1 MNRISGI
8 PFGTPGAADALRG
21 VATGLDGSRLLVPEH
36 AVKAFLRARGLAVP
50 DGAVAATPAALAA
63 AACGL
68 REPLALK
75 AFGPGIVHKSELGAV
90 RLDVRMNDLAS
101 CAEQMGARLALAGLQ
116 PGGYLAE
123 EQQPRGVELL
133 IGILWKE
140 GVGVVMCGLGGIY
153 TEALSDIA
161 VGLLPLDERGADELL
176 RGFEGAALLDSA
188 RAGAAADRVKLR
200 DMLLR
205 LAGRGGVAEELLQ
218 VGLLEF
224 ECNPVIV
231 TPAGPCIADARLILA
246 GEPASLAAAPG
257 ARDFTP
263 LFKPKSIAIV
273 GVSASGKG
281 FGNISLEA
289 YRRMGWTDGL
299 YVIHPTAKSF
309 GATPAFPSLAD
320 VPGGRVDH
328 LRVTLPAREAVAFVA
343 AEASRAATIQ
353 VITGGFG
360 ELGGEYK
367 ALEAE
372 LLAAVRKAKVP
383 LVGPNCVG
391 TYCPAGRQAYQ
402 LYSPKTAGTVS
413 VVSQSGGVCSDIV
426 EVGGARGLVFAKVL
440 SVGNANDVSPA
451 EALEYLVADPDT
463 AVIGMY
469 LEDMRDRSRLVRAL
483 RAASG
488 KKPVVVVS
496 SGATGAGAV
505 ATASHTGAMATDTRL
520 LEAMRTSTGVYTVN
534 GTEELIGALLA
545 LQCHARR
552 IPDAPQPA
560 VLVVG
565 HGGGHTVLSADAC
578 ERAGLHVPA
587 LAPAAVRSLAGMKLG
602 IQKLLVNPLELIL
615 GPMTTVESTREV
627 MQAVL
632 GAQPFTDVLLHLSVR
647 TFYAF
652 EEGFFDHGARQIDPL
667 LKRLQS
673 LSAPLPGNP
682 RIFISARATEVAP
695 GDDTKLLMKTVA
707 AAGIPLYFNGEEA
720 TRAMQ
725 AVHWFD
731 RFRRMH

>member
-1 MNRISGI
+1 MDSTIDPSVASMGDVDSLLRSA
-8 PFGTPGAADALRG
+8 TALDSR
-21 VATGLDGSRLLVPEH
+21 RLLVAEH
-36 AVKAFLRARGLAVP
+36 AVKAFLRSRGLAVP
-50 DGAVAATPAALAA
+50 KGAVAPTPDALGASA
-63 AACGL
+63 GSL

-75 AFGPGIVHKSELGAV
+75 AFGPGIVHKTELGAV
-90 RLDVRMNDLAS
+90 SLDARKSDLARLGGQM
-101 CAEQMGARLALAGLQ
+101 AERLAAAGHR
-116 PGGYLAE
+116 PDGYLVE

-133 IGILWKE
+133 IGVVIKE
-140 GVGVVMCGLGGIY
+140 GVGIVVCGLGGIY
-153 TEALSDIA
+153 TEALADFAIR
-161 VGLLPLDERGADELL
+161 LLPLAERDADEML
-176 RGFEGAALLDSA
+176 RGFKGAALLDSA
-188 RAGAAADRVKLR
+188 RAGAAADRS
-200 DMLLR
+200 LLR
-205 LAGRGGVAEELLQ
+205 ELLLKLAGRGGIAEELQ
-218 VGLLEF
+218 KIGMLEF

-231 TPAGPCIADARLILA
+231 TLDGPCIADARLLLEKSPAMAKALRPGRDLA
-246 GEPASLAAAPG
+246 
-257 ARDFTP
+257 P
-263 LFKPKSIAIV
+263 LFKPTSIAIA
-273 GVSASGKG
+273 GVSASGRG
-281 FGNISLEA
+281 FGNVSLES

-309 GATPAFPSLAD
+309 GDTPAFASLAD

-343 AEASRAATIQ
+343 AEAFRARTIQ

-360 ELGGEYK
+360 EMGGEHRQ
-367 ALEAE
+367 LEDE
-372 LLAAVRKAKVP
+372 LLDAVRKAGVP

-402 LYSPKTAGTVS
+402 LHSPKTAGTVS
-413 VVSQSGGVCSDIV
+413 IVSQSGGVCSDIV

-451 EALEYLVADPDT
+451 EVLEYLVNDPDT

-496 SGATGAGAV
+496 SGATRAGTV

-520 LEAMRTSTGVYTVN
+520 LEAMRASTGLITVN
-534 GTEELIGALLA
+534 GTEDLIGALLA
-545 LQCHARR
+545 LQQHAGRT
-552 IPDAPQPA
+552 PEAGEPA
-560 VLVVG
+560 VLIVG

-587 LAPAAVRSLAGMKLG
+587 LTPAAIRSLAGMKLG

-615 GPMTTVESTREV
+615 GPMTTIESTREV

-632 GAQPFTDVLLHLSVR
+632 SAQPFTDVLLHLSVR

-652 EEGFFDHGARQIDPL
+652 EKGFFEHGAQQLDPL
-667 LKRLQS
+667 LKRLES
-673 LSAPLPGNP
+673 LSAPLPGKP
-682 RIFISARATEVAP
+682 RIFVSARATEVAP
-695 GDDTKLLMKTVA
+695 GEDTKLLMKTAA
-707 AAGIPLYFNGEEA
+707 AAGLPLYFSGEEA
-720 TRAMQ
+720 TRAMR
-725 AVHWFD
+725 AVRWFD
-731 RFRRMH
+731 RFQRMG